1 MKENIF
7 ISIII
12 PLVGINDYFLE
23 SYPYL
28 LNLDYKYYE
37 IIVLPDD
44 PISQN
49 FPDIKIVPTGKV
61 SPAIKRD
68 IGAENAKGELLF
80 FLDDDS
86 YPEKDWVK
94 KALPYFDDLS
104 VWAIGGP
111 AITPSSDSFL
121 QKVSGAVFLTKVG
134 GGVPE
139 RYYPAG
145 NIKEVDDWPSVN
157 LIVRKDVFIKIGG
170 FKSEYW
176 PGEDTKLCLEIIK
189 EGGKILY
196 ASDVIVWHHRRPG
209 LLRHLKQIG
218 NYGLHRGFFAK
229 RYPETSF
236 KLLYFIPS
244 FFVLYL
250 FLLIV
255 SLFFFSGFAYYLAS
269 GFVLYAAALIYA
281 FFDINGKVKNFKIS
295 LVSLYYIVL
304 THIWYGIKFFYG
316 FVFVKELKSKLRQ
329 IN

>member
-1 MKENIF
+1 MKESTF

-12 PLVGINDYFLE
+12 PLVRINDYFLE
-23 SYPYL
+23 SYPHL
-28 LNLDYKYYE
+28 LSLDYENYE
-37 IIVLPDD
+37 IIVLPDEPVSED
-44 PISQN
+44 
-49 FPDIKIVPTGKV
+49 FPGIKIIPTGKV

-68 IGAENAKGELLF
+68 IGAENAEGELLF

-86 YPEKDWVK
+86 YPEKDWIRK
-94 KALPYFDDLS
+94 TLPYFKDRS
-104 VWAIGGP
+104 IAAIGGP
-111 AITPSSDSFL
+111 AITPSNDSFL

-134 GGVPE
+134 GGIPE
-139 RYYPAG
+139 RYYSKG
-145 NIKEVDDWPSVN
+145 KTKEIDDWPSVN
-157 LIVRKDVFIKIGG
+157 LIVRKSIFTKIGG

-196 ASDVIVWHHRRPG
+196 APDVIVWHHRRSG
-209 LLRHLKQIG
+209 LFRHLKQIG

-250 FLLIV
+250 CLLIV
-255 SLFFFSGFAYYLAS
+255 FLFFFSGLAYYLAF
-269 GFVLYAAALIYA
+269 GFVLYTGALIYA

-295 LVSLYYIVL
+295 LVSIYYIVL
-304 THIWYGIKFFYG
+304 THIWYGIRFFYG
-316 FVFVKELKSKLRQ
+316 FLIVKELKSKLR
-329 IN
+329 

>member
-7 ISIII
+7 VSIII
-12 PLVGINDYFLE
+12 PLVSINDYFLE

-28 LNLDYKYYE
+28 LNLDYKNYE
-37 IIVLPDD
+37 IIVLPDE
-44 PISQN
+44 PISRG
-49 FPDIKIVPTGKV
+49 FSGIKIIPTGKV

-86 YPEKDWVK
+86 YPEKDWIN
-94 KALPYFDDLS
+94 KAIPYFNNHE
-104 VWAIGGP
+104 VGAIGGP
-111 AITPSSDSFL
+111 AITPPGDSFF

-134 GGVPE
+134 GGIPE
-139 RYYPAG
+139 RYFPKCK
-145 NIKEVDDWPSVN
+145 IKEIDDWPSVN
-157 LIVRKDVFIKIGG
+157 LIVRKEMFIKIGG

-196 ASDVIVWHHRRPG
+196 APDVAVWHHRRSG

-218 NYGLHRGFFAK
+218 NYGIHRGFFAK

-250 FLLIV
+250 CSFIV
-255 SLFFFSGFAYYLAS
+255 SLFFFSGLAYYLAF
-269 GFVLYAAALIYA
+269 GFVLYAGALIYA
-281 FFDINGKVKNFKIS
+281 FFDINGKVKDFRIS

-304 THIWYGIKFFYG
+304 THIWYGIRFFYG
-316 FVFVKELKSKLRQ
+316 FAFVKELKSKLR
-329 IN
+329 

>member
-1 MKENIF
+1 MRESAF
-7 ISIII
+7 VSIII

-23 SYPYL
+23 SYPHL
-28 LNLDYKYYE
+28 LALDYENYE
-37 IIVLPDD
+37 IIVLPDKPVSED
-44 PISQN
+44 FQG
-49 FPDIKIVPTGKV
+49 IKIIPTGRV

-68 IGAENAKGELLF
+68 IGAENANGELLF

-86 YPEKDWVK
+86 YPEKDWIS
-94 KALPYFDDLS
+94 KALPYFNDSS
-104 VWAIGGP
+104 VAAIGGP
-111 AITPSSDSFL
+111 AITPPGDSFF

-134 GGVPE
+134 GGIPE
-139 RYYPAG
+139 RYYPADKT
-145 NIKEVDDWPSVN
+145 KEVDDWPSVN
-157 LIVRKDVFIKIGG
+157 LIVRKEMFIKIGG

-196 ASDVIVWHHRRPG
+196 APDVAVWHHRRSG

-218 NYGLHRGFFAK
+218 NYGIHRGFFAK

-250 FLLIV
+250 CLFTV
-255 SLFFFSGFAYYLAS
+255 SLFFFSGSAYYLS
-269 GFVLYAAALIYA
+269 FGFVLYAGALIYA
-281 FFDINGKVKNFKIS
+281 FFDINRKVKDFRIS

-304 THIWYGIKFFYG
+304 THIWYGIRFFYG
-316 FVFVKELKSKLRQ
+316 FVFVKELKSKLR
-329 IN
+329 

>member
-1 MKENIF
+1 MKESTF

-12 PLVGINDYFLE
+12 PLVRINDYFLE
-23 SYPYL
+23 SYPHL
-28 LNLDYKYYE
+28 LSLDYENYE
-37 IIVLPDD
+37 IIVLPDEPVSED
-44 PISQN
+44 
-49 FPDIKIVPTGKV
+49 FPGIKIIPTGKV

-68 IGAENAKGELLF
+68 IGAENAEGELLF

-86 YPEKDWVK
+86 YPEKDWIRK
-94 KALPYFDDLS
+94 TLPYFKDRS
-104 VWAIGGP
+104 IAAIGGP
-111 AITPSSDSFL
+111 AITPSNDSFL

-134 GGVPE
+134 GGIPE
-139 RYYPAG
+139 RYYSKG
-145 NIKEVDDWPSVN
+145 KTKEIDDWPSVN
-157 LIVRKDVFIKIGG
+157 LIVRKSIFTKIGG

-196 ASDVIVWHHRRPG
+196 APDVIVWHHRRSG
-209 LLRHLKQIG
+209 LFRHLKQIG

-250 FLLIV
+250 CLLIV
-255 SLFFFSGFAYYLAS
+255 FLFFFSGLAYYLAF
-269 GFVLYAAALIYA
+269 GFVLYTGALIYA
-281 FFDINGKVKNFKIS
+281 FFDINGKVKYFRIS

-304 THIWYGIKFFYG
+304 THIWYGIRFFYG
-316 FVFVKELKSKLRQ
+316 FLIVKELKSKLR
-329 IN
+329 

>member
-1 MKENIF
+1 MEKNIF

-12 PLVGINDYFLE
+12 PLVRINDYFLE
-23 SYPYL
+23 SYPHL
-28 LNLDYKYYE
+28 LSIDYENYK
-37 IIVLPDD
+37 IIVLPDEPVSED
-44 PISQN
+44 FSG
-49 FPDIKIVPTGKV
+49 IKIIPTGKV

-68 IGAENAKGELLF
+68 IGAEKAKGEFLF

-86 YPEKDWVK
+86 YPEKDWIS
-94 KALPYFDDLS
+94 KALTYFKDLS
-104 VWAIGGP
+104 IAAIGGP
-111 AITPSSDSFL
+111 AITPPNDSFL

-134 GGVPE
+134 GGIPE
-139 RYYPAG
+139 RYYSKG
-145 NIKEVDDWPSVN
+145 KTKEIDDWPSVN
-157 LIVRKDVFIKIGG
+157 LIVRKSIFMKIGG

-196 ASDVIVWHHRRPG
+196 APDVIVWHHRRSG
-209 LLRHLKQIG
+209 LFRHLKQIG

-250 FLLIV
+250 CLLIV
-255 SLFFFSGFAYYLAS
+255 FLFFFSGLAYYLAF
-269 GFVLYAAALIYA
+269 GFVLYTGALIYA

-295 LVSLYYIVL
+295 LVSIYYIFL
-304 THIWYGIKFFYG
+304 THIWYGIRFFYG
-316 FVFVKELKSKLRQ
+316 FVFVKELKSKLR
-329 IN
+329 

>member
-1 MKENIF
+1 MKENTVV
-7 ISIII
+7 SIII

-23 SYPYL
+23 SYPHL
-28 LNLDYKYYE
+28 LALDYKNYE
-37 IIVLPDD
+37 IIVLPDKPVSED
-44 PISQN
+44 FQ
-49 FPDIKIVPTGKV
+49 DIKIIPTGKV

-68 IGAENAKGELLF
+68 IGADSAAGELLF

-86 YPEKDWVK
+86 YPEKDWII
-94 KALPYFDDLS
+94 KALPYFNDPS
-104 VWAIGGP
+104 VAAIGGP
-111 AITPSSDSFL
+111 AITPPGDSFF

-134 GGVPE
+134 GGIPE
-139 RYYPAG
+139 RYYPKGKA
-145 NIKEVDDWPSVN
+145 KEIDDWPSVN
-157 LIVRKDVFIKIGG
+157 LIVRKEMFMKIGG

-196 ASDVIVWHHRRPG
+196 APDVAVWHHRRSG

-218 NYGLHRGFFAK
+218 NYGIHRGFFAK

-250 FLLIV
+250 CLFIV
-255 SLFFFSGFAYYLAS
+255 SLFFFSGSAYYLAF
-269 GFVLYAAALIYA
+269 GFVLYAGALIYA
-281 FFDINGKVKNFKIS
+281 FFDINGKVKDFKIS

-304 THIWYGIKFFYG
+304 THIWYGIRFFYG
-316 FVFVKELKSKLRQ
+316 FVFVKELKSKLR
-329 IN
+329 